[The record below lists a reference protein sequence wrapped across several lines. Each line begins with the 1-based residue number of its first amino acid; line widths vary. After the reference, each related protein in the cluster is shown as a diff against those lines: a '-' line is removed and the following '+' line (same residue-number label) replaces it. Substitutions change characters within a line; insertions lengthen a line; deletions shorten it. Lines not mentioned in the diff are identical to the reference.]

1 MINESELD
9 KSLTNKALELIEKEH
24 EKTKLS
30 IIEKIYLMTVLIL
43 GVQGFCLLD
52 MTHSLTSGALNI

>member
-24 EKTKLS
+24 RKTKLS
-30 IIEKIYLMTVLIL
+30 VWEKIYLMTVLIL
-43 GVQGFCLLD
+43 GV
-52 MTHSLTSGALNI
+52 

>member
-43 GVQGFCLLD
+43 GV
-52 MTHSLTSGALNI
+52 